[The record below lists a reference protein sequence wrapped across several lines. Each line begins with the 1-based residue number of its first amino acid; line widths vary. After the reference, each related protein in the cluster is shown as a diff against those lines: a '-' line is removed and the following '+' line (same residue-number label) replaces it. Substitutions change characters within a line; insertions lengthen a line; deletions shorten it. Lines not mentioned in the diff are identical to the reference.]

1 MQRVILQDKEFEV
14 FITEDQ
20 IQKAIRKVAQTLDEE
35 LQGKRPLLLGVLNG
49 SFLFMADLMKYMEI
63 EVEVSFVKLASYHGT
78 SSSGSVKH
86 LVGLNERL
94 KDRFVVIVEDIV
106 DTGLT
111 IESVVA
117 DVMEHNPTEV
127 RIATLLYKPDAY
139 KRSIPIDHV
148 ALSVPNDFLVGYGL
162 DYDGIGRNLKHIY
175 RIVNDH

>member
-1 MQRVILQDKEFEV
+1 MDRVKLHDKEFELY
-14 FITEDQ
+14 ISADK
-20 IQKAIRKVAQTLDEE
+20 IDAAIKNVAEALDKE
-35 LQGKRPLLLGVLNG
+35 LTGKRPLLLGVLNG
-49 SFLFMADLMKYMEI
+49 SFLFMADLMKNMEI
-63 EVEVSFVKLASYHGT
+63 DVEVSFVKLASYHGT
-78 SSSGSVKH
+78 SSTGSVKH

-94 KDRFVVIVEDIV
+94 EGRHVVIVEDIV

-117 DVMEHNPTEV
+117 DVMEHHPAEV

-139 KRSIPIDHV
+139 KKDIPIDHV

-175 RIVNDH
+175 RIVQ

>member
-1 MQRVILQDKEFEV
+1 MERVHLHDKEFEL
-14 FITEDQ
+14 FISEEQ
-20 IQKAIRKVAQTLDEE
+20 IQSAIKEVAQQLDAE
-35 LQGKRPLLLGVLNG
+35 LKGKTPLLLGVLNG
-49 SFLFMADLMKYMEI
+49 SFLFMADLMRYMDI

-78 SSSGSVKH
+78 SSTGNVKH

-94 KDRFVVIVEDIV
+94 EGRHVVIVEDIV

-117 DVMEHNPTEV
+117 DVMEHHPAEV

-139 KRSIPIDHV
+139 KRDIPIDHV
-148 ALSVPNDFLVGYGL
+148 ALSVANDFLVGYGL

-175 RIVNDH
+175 KIVQD